1 MSGLLGSRKN
11 EPDPNRCFV
20 MMPFAESFDAI
31 YRLIQRVCV
40 EQGLVCTRADE
51 DVKPGKITGK
61 IYEAVGDAGIII
73 ADMTGKNPNVFYEMG
88 LAHAISDNVILL
100 TQTPDDVP
108 FDLKDFLHIQYSN
121 TFDGAERLANDLSK
135 VITTILR
142 SADSQAARRRLE
154 ELPSGAPQAP
164 SHQEGETTTGSE
176 FFGDGDDLELFHL
189 RAELARNAGDLGAA
203 RQFLSRALEVSRTVD
218 GEANEIGNCA
228 IEAEACKFYDLAES
242 LYEIAVDHDPAHVN
256 NRQCYVSFILDHRS
270 KKAESMERARVLL
283 DQLEEVPERQERTR
297 ALRAQYLTIGSTTLD
312 DADALDQIVKDMLAG
327 RQPSSIEDAAPILL
341 VLQRAKQYEKF
352 AELIEQVKQTTASD
366 LRWQL
371 DRALADCYA
380 SANASELEE
389 KAIDIYENLLST
401 GADDSSDVKHN
412 LATLVYSKDKTD
424 KSGRARQL
432 WTEAY
437 KQSPANMNIRRALAR
452 YFARLNMNAEA
463 NLALEGNP
471 LE

>member
-1 MSGLLGSRKN
+1 MSGLLGGRKN

-20 MMPFAESFDAI
+20 MMPFAESFNAI

-40 EQGLVCTRADE
+40 EQGLACTRADE

-61 IYEAVGDAGIII
+61 IYEAVSDAGIII

-100 TQTPDDVP
+100 TQTTDDVP
-108 FDLKDFLHIQYSN
+108 FDLKDFLHIQYAN
-121 TFDGAERLANDLSK
+121 TFDGAERLASDLSK

-154 ELPSGAPQAP
+154 ELPNNAPQASP
-164 SHQEGETTTGSE
+164 IQSSGTAAETE
-176 FFGDGDDLELFHL
+176 FSDNGDDLGLFHL

-203 RQFLSRALEVSRTVD
+203 RQFLSRALELSRTVD

-228 IEAEACKFYDLAES
+228 IEAEKCKFYDLAES
-242 LYEIAVDHDPAHVN
+242 LYEIAVDHDPMHVN

-270 KKAESMERARVLL
+270 KKPGSMERAQELL
-283 DQLEEVPERQERTR
+283 VQLEKLPERQERTR
-297 ALRAQYLTIGSTTLD
+297 ALRAQYLTIGPTALD
-312 DADALDQIVKDMLAG
+312 DAGALDQIVKDMLAG
-327 RQPSSIEDAAPILL
+327 RQPQSIDDAAPILL

-352 AELIEQVKQTTASD
+352 AELIEQIKQTTAGD
-366 LRWQL
+366 LKWRL

-380 SANASELEE
+380 DSDAREMEE
-389 KAIDIYENLLST
+389 KAIEIYETLLSS
-401 GADDSSDVKHN
+401 GADDSPAIKHN
-412 LATLVYSKDKTD
+412 LATLIYSKDRTD
-424 KSGRARQL
+424 KSGRAKQL
-432 WTEAY
+432 WTDAY
-437 KQSPANMNIRRALAR
+437 RQSPGNMNIRRALAR

-463 NLALEGNP
+463 NLALEGKP
-471 LE
+471 LA